1 MSSVIET
8 MTDTWQTYIDDL
20 ARVLAATSF
29 IGRDGGELPADVGY
43 ARWRNLTLRVRE
55 QRRTVY
61 MIGNGASASMASH
74 FAADLAKNGRLHTQ
88 TFFDLALI
96 TAISNDISYEQVF
109 AEPLRRRG
117 EGGDM
122 LVAISSS
129 GKSPNILAA
138 ASVAADLGMTIV
150 TLTAKDPANP
160 LRARGD
166 LNLYVPAQTYGM
178 AETAHAAALH
188 RWMDL
193 IQMADGEL
201 T

>member
-1 MSSVIET
+1 MA
-8 MTDTWQTYIDDL
+8 DTWRRYVDDL
-20 ARVLAATSF
+20 AGILGGLVFTRA
-29 IGRDGGELPADVGY
+29 DGSGLEVDDGY
-43 ARWRNLTLRVRE
+43 ATWRDLTLRVRG

-61 MIGNGASASMASH
+61 MIGNGASAAMASH

-96 TAISNDISYEQVF
+96 TAISNDIAYEQVF

-129 GKSPNILAA
+129 GRSPNILAA
-138 ASVAADLGMTIV
+138 AAVAVELGMTIV
-150 TLTAKDPANP
+150 TLTGKDAANP
-160 LRARGD
+160 LRHTGD

-193 IQMADGEL
+193 VQMADGGL

>member
-1 MSSVIET
+1 MG
-8 MTDTWQTYIDDL
+8 DTWRKYVDELAGILAGLVFTRADGSGLEVDD
-20 ARVLAATSF
+20 
-29 IGRDGGELPADVGY
+29 GY
-43 ARWRNLTLRVRE
+43 ATWRDLTLRVRG

-61 MIGNGASASMASH
+61 MIGNGASAAMASH

-96 TAISNDISYEQVF
+96 TAISNDIAYEQVF

-129 GKSPNILAA
+129 GRSPNILAA
-138 ASVAADLGMTIV
+138 AAVAAELGMTIV
-150 TLTAKDPANP
+150 TLTGKDAANP
-160 LRARGD
+160 LRHSGD

-193 IQMADGEL
+193 VQMTDGAL
-201 T
+201 P

>member
-1 MSSVIET
+1 MG
-8 MTDTWQTYIDDL
+8 DTWRRYVDDL
-20 ARVLAATSF
+20 ADILGGLAFTRGDGTGLAA
-29 IGRDGGELPADVGY
+29 DDGY
-43 ARWRNLTLRVRE
+43 ATWRDLTLRVRG

-61 MIGNGASASMASH
+61 MIGNGASAAMASH

-129 GKSPNILAA
+129 GRSPNILAA
-138 ASVAADLGMTIV
+138 AAVAADLGMEIV
-150 TLTAKDPANP
+150 TLTGKDPANP
-160 LRARGD
+160 LRQAGD

-193 IQMADGEL
+193 VQMADGEL

>member
-1 MSSVIET
+1 MG
-8 MTDTWQTYIDDL
+8 DTWRKYVDDL
-20 ARVLAATSF
+20 AGILGGLVFTRA
-29 IGRDGGELPADVGY
+29 DGSGLEVDDGY
-43 ARWRNLTLRVRE
+43 ATWRDLTLRVRG

-61 MIGNGASASMASH
+61 MIGNGASAAMASH
-74 FAADLAKNGRLHTQ
+74 FAADLAKNGKLHTQ

-96 TAISNDISYEQVF
+96 TAISNDIAYEQVF

-129 GKSPNILAA
+129 GRSPNILAA
-138 ASVAADLGMTIV
+138 AAVAAELGMTII
-150 TLTAKDPANP
+150 TLTGKDAANP
-160 LRARGD
+160 LRHAGD

-193 IQMADGEL
+193 VQMADGGL

>member
-1 MSSVIET
+1 MGTIVN
-8 MTDTWQTYIDDL
+8 DTWQRYVEELTGLLTGL
-20 ARVLAATSF
+20 AFTR
-29 IGRDGGELPADVGY
+29 RDGAGMGVDEGY
-43 ARWRNLTLRVRE
+43 GTWRDLTLRVRS
-55 QRRTVY
+55 QRRTAY

-129 GKSPNILAA
+129 GRSPNILAA
-138 ASVAADLGMTIV
+138 AAVAADLGMTIV

>member
-1 MSSVIET
+1 MS
-8 MTDTWQTYIDDL
+8 DTWKSYVDDL
-20 ARVLAATSF
+20 AAVLHRAEFTA
-29 IGRDGGELPADVGY
+29 RDGTPLTSDAGY
-43 ARWRNLTLRVRE
+43 GKWRDLTLRVRD
-55 QRRTVY
+55 QRHTVY

-74 FAADLAKNGRLHTQ
+74 FAAELAKNGRVHTQ

-138 ASVAADLGMTIV
+138 AAVAADLGMTIV
-150 TLTAKDPANP
+150 TLTGKDGSNP
-160 LRARGD
+160 LRSRGD
-166 LNLYVPAQTYGM
+166 LNLYVPAPTYGQT
-178 AETAHAAALH
+178 ETAHAAALH

-193 IQMADGEL
+193 VQMADGEL

>member
-1 MSSVIET
+1 MNTVIEAT
-8 MTDTWQTYIDDL
+8 SDTWQRYVDDL
-20 ARVLAATSF
+20 ARVLGGLSF
-29 IGRDGGELPADVGY
+29 TRADGSGLEVDDGYGTWRD
-43 ARWRNLTLRVRE
+43 LTLRVRS

-74 FAADLAKNGRLHTQ
+74 FSADLAKNGRVHTQ

-122 LVAISSS
+122 LIAISSS

-138 ASVAADLGMTIV
+138 AAVAAELGMTIV
-150 TLTAKDPANP
+150 TLTGKDAGNP
-160 LRARGD
+160 LRRRGD
-166 LNLYVPAQTYGM
+166 LNLHVPAPTYGLT
-178 AETAHAAALH
+178 ETAHAAALH

-193 IQMADGEL
+193 VQMTDGEL

>member
-1 MSSVIET
+1 MA
-8 MTDTWQTYIDDL
+8 DTWRRYIDDL
-20 ARVLAATSF
+20 AGILGGLAFTR
-29 IGRDGGELPADVGY
+29 GDGGDLTADEGY
-43 ARWRNLTLRVRE
+43 ATWRDLTLRVRA

-74 FAADLAKNGRLHTQ
+74 FAADLAKNGRVHTQ

-96 TAISNDISYEQVF
+96 TAISNDIAYEQVF

-150 TLTAKDPANP
+150 TLTGKDPTNP
-160 LRARGD
+160 LRRCGG

-193 IQMADGEL
+193 VQMADGAL

>member
-1 MSSVIET
+1 MSTTIDT
-8 MTDTWQTYIDDL
+8 TTDTWTRYVEDLTGVLGRLSFTRADGSGLEVDD
-20 ARVLAATSF
+20 
-29 IGRDGGELPADVGY
+29 GY
-43 ARWRNLTLRVRE
+43 ATWRDLTLRVRS

-61 MIGNGASASMASH
+61 MVGNGASASMASH
-74 FAADLAKNGRLHTQ
+74 FAADLAKNGRVHTQ

-96 TAISNDISYEQVF
+96 TAISNDIAYEQVF

-122 LVAISSS
+122 LIAISSS

-138 ASVAADLGMTIV
+138 AAVAAELGMTIV
-150 TLTAKDPANP
+150 TLTGKDPANP
-160 LRARGD
+160 LRRRGD
-166 LNLYVPAQTYGM
+166 LNLHVPAPTYGLT
-178 AETAHAAALH
+178 ETAHAAALH

-193 IQMADGEL
+193 VQMADGEL

>member
-1 MSSVIET
+1 MSSTIDT
-8 MTDTWQTYIDDL
+8 TTDTWDRYIADL
-20 ARVLAATSF
+20 AGVLGGLSF
-29 IGRDGGELPADVGY
+29 TRADGSGLEVDDGY
-43 ARWRNLTLRVRE
+43 ATWRDLTLRVRS

-74 FAADLAKNGRLHTQ
+74 FSADLAKNGRVHTQ

-122 LVAISSS
+122 LIAISSS

-138 ASVAADLGMTIV
+138 AAVAAELGMTIV
-150 TLTAKDPANP
+150 TLTGKDAGNP
-160 LRARGD
+160 LRRRGD
-166 LNLYVPAQTYGM
+166 LNLHVPAPTYGLT
-178 AETAHAAALH
+178 ETAHAAALH

-193 IQMADGEL
+193 VQMTDGEL

>member
-1 MSSVIET
+1 MVATMSSVIET

-20 ARVLAATSF
+20 ARVLAAASF
-29 IGRDGGELPADVGY
+29 TGRDGGELPADVGY

-74 FAADLAKNGRLHTQ
+74 FAADLAKNGRVHTQ

-129 GKSPNILAA
+129 GKPTPRRCIAGWTSFKWPTEN
-138 ASVAADLGMTIV
+138 
-150 TLTAKDPANP
+150 
-160 LRARGD
+160 
-166 LNLYVPAQTYGM
+166 
-178 AETAHAAALH
+178 
-188 RWMDL
+188 
-193 IQMADGEL
+193 
-201 T
+201 

>member
-74 FAADLAKNGRLHTQ
+74 FAADLAKNGRVHTQ

-138 ASVAADLGMTIV
+138 AAVAVDLGMTIV
-150 TLTAKDPANP
+150 TLTGKDPANP
-160 LRARGD
+160 LRGRGD
-166 LNLYVPAQTYGM
+166 LNLHVPAPTYGLT
-178 AETAHAAALH
+178 ETAHAAALH

-193 IQMADGEL
+193 VQMADGEL

>member
-1 MSSVIET
+1 MGMIVN
-8 MTDTWQTYIDDL
+8 DTWQRYVEEL
-20 ARVLAATSF
+20 AGLLTGLAFTR
-29 IGRDGGELPADVGY
+29 RDGAAMAVDEGY
-43 ARWRNLTLRVRE
+43 KTWRDLTLRVRG
-55 QRRTVY
+55 QRRTAY

-122 LVAISSS
+122 LIAISSS

-138 ASVAADLGMTIV
+138 ADVAAELGMTLV
-150 TLTAKDPANP
+150 TLTGKDPANP
-160 LRARGD
+160 LRRRGD
-166 LNLYVPAQTYGM
+166 LNLHVPAPTYGLT
-178 AETAHAAALH
+178 ETAHAAALH

-193 IQMADGEL
+193 VQMADGEL